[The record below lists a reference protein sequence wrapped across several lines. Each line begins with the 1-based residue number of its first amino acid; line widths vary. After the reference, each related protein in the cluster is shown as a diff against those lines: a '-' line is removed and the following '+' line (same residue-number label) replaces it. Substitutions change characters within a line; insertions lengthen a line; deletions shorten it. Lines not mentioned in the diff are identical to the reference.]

1 MKFWLGFVLVLAT
14 AMSVAA
20 QSFEYGKP
28 SELKGLKK
36 VFVDTGGDMK
46 NRERILNEIEKANLG
61 LELLDSAD
69 RAEVI
74 LNFQG
79 GKEKQ
84 LSGVNST
91 TDTYGNTHATPAYR
105 KITVG
110 AGQVFVLRD
119 DNLGV
124 LLSSNKE
131 KNPVLKKNPATNFGK
146 TFVKA
151 YKKANDLK

>member
-1 MKFWLGFVLVLAT
+1 MKFLLWLLVIAAVVTTAT
-14 AMSVAA
+14 A
-20 QSFEYGKP
+20 QSLEYGKP

-46 NRERILNEIEKANLG
+46 NRERIQNEIQKANLG
-61 LELLDSAD
+61 VELLDSAD
-69 RAEVI
+69 GAEVI
-74 LNFQG
+74 ISFQG

-84 LSGVNST
+84 MSGVNST
-91 TDTYGNTHATPAYR
+91 TDSYGNTRSIPSYR

-110 AGQVFVLRD
+110 AGQVFVVRGDKLRVVLSFD
-119 DNLGV
+119 DE
-124 LLSSNKE
+124 E
-131 KNPVLKKNPATNFGK
+131 KTVFEKKPATNFGK

>member
-1 MKFWLGFVLVLAT
+1 MKFLLCLLVMT
-14 AMSVAA
+14 AVFTTAAA

-46 NRERILNEIEKANLG
+46 NRDRILNEIQKANLG
-61 LELLDSAD
+61 VELLDSAD
-69 RAEVI
+69 SAEII

-84 LSGVNST
+84 MSGVNST
-91 TDTYGNTHATPAYR
+91 TDTLGNTRSTPSYR

-110 AGQVFVLRD
+110 AGQVFVVRGDKLRVVLSFD
-119 DNLGV
+119 DE
-124 LLSSNKE
+124 E
-131 KNPVLKKNPATNFGK
+131 KTVFEKKPATNFGK
-146 TFVKA
+146 TFVEA

>member
-1 MKFWLGFVLVLAT
+1 MKFLLYLLLSTSTAT
-14 AMSVAA
+14 AVVA

-46 NRERILNEIEKANLG
+46 NRDRISNEIQKANLG
-61 LELLDSAD
+61 VELLDSAD
-69 RAEVI
+69 GAEVI
-74 LNFQG
+74 LSFQG

-84 LSGVNST
+84 MAGVNST
-91 TDTYGNTHATPAYR
+91 TDSSGNTHSTPSYR

-110 AGQVFVLRD
+110 AGQVFVVRGDKLRVVLSFD
-119 DNLGV
+119 DE
-124 LLSSNKE
+124 E
-131 KNPVLKKNPATNFGK
+131 KTIFEKKPATNFGK

-151 YKKANDLK
+151 YKKANDMK

>member
-1 MKFWLGFVLVLAT
+1 MKLLLCLLLGAAAT
-14 AMSVAA
+14 VPVAA
-20 QSFEYGKP
+20 QSYEYGKP

-61 LELLDSAD
+61 IDLLDSAD
-69 RAEVI
+69 AAEVI

-91 TDTYGNTHATPAYR
+91 TDTYGNTRGTASYR

-110 AGQVFVLRD
+110 GGQVLVVKDGRFRVVLSFD
-119 DNLGV
+119 DE
-124 LLSSNKE
+124 E
-131 KNPVLKKNPATNFGK
+131 KTVFEKKPATNFGK

>member
-110 AGQVFVLRD
+110 AGQVFVVKDQKLRVVLSFD
-119 DNLGV
+119 DE
-124 LLSSNKE
+124 E
-131 KNPVLKKNPATNFGK
+131 KTVFEKKPATNFGK